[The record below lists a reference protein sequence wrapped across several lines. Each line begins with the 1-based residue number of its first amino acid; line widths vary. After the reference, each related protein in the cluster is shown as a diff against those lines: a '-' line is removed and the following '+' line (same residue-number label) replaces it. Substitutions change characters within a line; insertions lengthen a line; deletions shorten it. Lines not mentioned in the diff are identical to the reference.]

1 MNNFKNAVN
10 PIGKT
15 FCCEDNEEIGLEAFF
30 VTKKVKVSFLILVWS
45 IVIVQS
51 FVNTQDE
58 TARREKAVAAFSVID
73 ETVIGEVI
81 RGYGYFGNV
90 ELSDETKQSML
101 ENLALK
107 LGIEDGY
114 VFSKEE
120 GEDFSKL
127 ILTKEGKYA
136 TTYLRIVTLESE
148 EASEQHITMQIESD
162 VSAKEAFSLYER
174 LERVYEEIGMEGNVS
189 MELNM
194 EQQGN
199 VTKEE
204 KEELME
210 LVFDLA
216 KAKEVESIRE
226 NDIYTVYG
234 YTKAE
239 PSYLM
244 LGGEKV
250 NIQLVFTYDE
260 IQDVTYVKVG
270 IPIVNSSY

>member
-1 MNNFKNAVN
+1 M
-10 PIGKT
+10 
-15 FCCEDNEEIGLEAFF
+15 
-30 VTKKVKVSFLILVWS
+30 TKKVKVSFLILVWS

-58 TARREKAVAAFSVID
+58 TARKEKAVAAFSVID

-81 RGYGYFGNV
+81 RGYGYFGTV

-136 TTYLRIVTLESE
+136 TTYLRIVTLESK
-148 EASEQHITMQIESD
+148 EAPEQHITMQIESD

-174 LERVYEEIGMEGNVS
+174 VERVYEEIGMEGNVS

-194 EQQGN
+194 EQQGSA
-199 VTKEE
+199 TKEE
-204 KEELME
+204 KEELVE

-216 KAKEVESIRE
+216 KAKEVEAIRE

-234 YTKAE
+234 YTKTE
-239 PSYLM
+239 SSYLM
-244 LGGEKV
+244 LKGKKV